1 MYSHRFRKLIMASPK
16 KWQLTYSVQNHHVD
30 EVSKNAMNKKMLVI
44 LYLKGNPIEIV
55 KMLENKAKLN
65 ETRKFS
71 QKCHSQVLTSELFP
85 DKNDSRKFTEQCK
98 MNFFFPD
105 TDNLKV
111 EGIAKQRRQEK
122 QKERLNKSKSLI

>member
-1 MYSHRFRKLIMASPK
+1 MQRRK
-16 KWQLTYSVQNHHVD
+16 
-30 EVSKNAMNKKMLVI
+30 NKLKQKESFF
-44 LYLKGNPIEIV
+44 LKGNPIEIV
-55 KMLENKAKLN
+55 KMLESKAKLN

-71 QKCHSQVLTSELFP
+71 QKCYSQVLASELFP
-85 DKNDSRKFTEQCK
+85 DKKDSRKFTEQCK

-111 EGIAKQRRQEK
+111 EGLAKQRRHEK

>member
-1 MYSHRFRKLIMASPK
+1 MDVKLVFS
-16 KWQLTYSVQNHHVD
+16 
-30 EVSKNAMNKKMLVI
+30 
-44 LYLKGNPIEIV
+44 LKGNPIEIV

-71 QKCHSQVLTSELFP
+71 QKCYSQVLTSELFP

-111 EGIAKQRRQEK
+111 EGLAKQRRQEK